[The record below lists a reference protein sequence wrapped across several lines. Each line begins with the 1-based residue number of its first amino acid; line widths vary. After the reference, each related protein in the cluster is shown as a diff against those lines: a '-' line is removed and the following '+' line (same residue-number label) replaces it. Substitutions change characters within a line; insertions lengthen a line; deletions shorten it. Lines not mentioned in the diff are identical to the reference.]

1 MSFIDASRHFFQL
14 IPASILAL
22 LRRFLTAR
30 SPFESNRTYFENAGI
45 AQSKDQPEPSNQ
57 VAAFETYTTTI
68 LQSTAT
74 LRMVHNWH

>member
-57 VAAFETYTTTI
+57 VAAFETYTI
-68 LQSTAT
+68 QQYY
-74 LRMVHNWH
+74 RVPRH